1 MHSKLFHLNLRLRLT
16 PKVIKILLNSEKK
29 RRDSM
34 RRNIINANHVPKIQF
49 NIAKRDPAN
58 ILQNSADRSEFFQ

>member
-1 MHSKLFHLNLRLRLT
+1 
-16 PKVIKILLNSEKK
+16 
-29 RRDSM
+29 M